1 MLKDRYIFIIFNFL
15 IKIIF
20 RIQKELP
27 YALSD
32 MTERKLL
39 HYTTIPYDLAIPL
52 LSIYPK
58 EKNTN

>member
-1 MLKDRYIFIIFNFL
+1 MLKDRYIFIIFHFL

-32 MTERKLL
+32 MTERQLL
-39 HYTTIPYDLAIPL
+39 YYTTIPYDLAIPL

-58 EKNTN
+58 EKKH